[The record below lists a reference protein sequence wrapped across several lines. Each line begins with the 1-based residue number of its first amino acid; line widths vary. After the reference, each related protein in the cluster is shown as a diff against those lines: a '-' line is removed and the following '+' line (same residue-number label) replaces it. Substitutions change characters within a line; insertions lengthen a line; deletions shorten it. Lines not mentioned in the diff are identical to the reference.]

1 RLWRIK
7 PSVSKCAQI
16 KLVCVKALEKIVY
29 GGLIDQKFLTCAP
42 NTDEFL
48 PNGKTAASSLIGCF
62 YCNSNVVRMDT
73 VDIYVAQILTVTVAL
88 LISSIYFANKIH
100 SSNHDEPADSSI
112 AFSSGKLKEQRP
124 WFQMKL
130 RKSVICRLFAWKVK
144 LTLVTMALSWM
155 KDRLSHICLRVS
167 QFLRGKTAPRLFML
181 RSWHRSFRL
190 IYKMIYKS
198 SLPAISWARKIIATL
213 SRWMNK
219 SPVISPVERN
229 NPLKAYFA
237 NRAFYS
243 AATVVPWMV
252 LVSFF
257 IHGIYMEQK
266 ISRVEK
272 VQTQLQV
279 QERPQDEPDVGQ
291 VPWANDCLPHRINID
306 DREVSNVVVT
316 FLLFSACKLLWEVC
330 SLVLRRKWK
339 LAVPF
344 AVHILQ
350 RTIEEGWLLYSL
362 ASSRRHLICTN
373 LPNTDVFSK
382 SDPMCVMF
390 KKAEQGD
397 WQEAGRSEVVRNNL
411 NPDFV
416 HKFTIDYEFEA
427 RQPLKFEIY
436 DVDSASAKLEKHD
449 FLGRVECTLAELVSE
464 PRFESVLLDG
474 PGREQ
479 MESKEEVS
487 FNIRAENLDNKRFL
501 CKSNPQLAI
510 YRVNE
515 DTSWTIVY
523 RTEVARR
530 CLNPVWQPFSIGTS
544 QLCCSDHYRTLRF
557 RCIDWHGS
565 GSETLIGEFET
576 NLVDLIAA
584 SENGMAHFELI
595 NGRKKRKKAT
605 YENSG
610 KIIIK
615 TSITVVD
622 SFLDYVKA
630 GTHLSCAF
638 AIDFT
643 ASNGD
648 PRKPQSLHYFH
659 PYLLNPYQMAIRAV
673 GDVVKDYDSDKLFP
687 VLGFGAR
694 LPPDG
699 RVSHDFNVNG
709 NSTNPF
715 CTGIEGVLQAYGA
728 CLQSVQLAGPTNFAP
743 VISHV
748 ARLASAHMDGS
759 KYFILLIITDGVIS
773 DMPKTQEAIV
783 DASTLPLSLIIV
795 GVGEG
800 DFTEMR
806 ILDGDQVRLSSK
818 GKTAERDIFV
828 SMRDFAENMTAQSSE
843 LTAARL
849 SREVLAEIPFQFL
862 SFMKSKGITPD
873 DVRKMNRC
881 HKASQHVSNA
891 SASKGLNTAL
901 EAPPPYET
909 MTPFGVVCLLRRE
922 LLCIKAIGHTTLRL
936 LTHRAPVTLKCLQSR
951 DWLRCKRLAHD
962 GSKEESKA
970 STSLDKSPKQ
980 SDQQESLIMKVLMEE
995 DKAPKT
1001 RIEKVAQAGK
1011 DLSYLTIIIVCVAL
1025 TGTIAYTVIHEL
1037 FSSNRP
1043 NAIHS
1048 KTLKLL
1054 LANEQIVDILG
1065 LPIKSK
1071 GETNRGG
1078 RSRHVRYARTPFL
1091 ECEVV
1096 VYVPQPFRHFEF
1108 ERNDRQFMRMVFHVT
1123 GSRKKGTVQLE
1134 LEKLQDNA
1142 GKYQYRYVLFQSND
1156 HPKETV
1162 VLVDKRDELPLGPHS
1177 ADNFK
1182 NKSTA

>member
-1 RLWRIK
+1 MAALFSGFVSSS
-7 PSVSKCAQI
+7 PHLYVTVELSVS
-16 KLVCVKALEKIVY
+16 
-29 GGLIDQKFLTCAP
+29 
-42 NTDEFL
+42 
-48 PNGKTAASSLIGCF
+48 
-62 YCNSNVVRMDT
+62 
-73 VDIYVAQILTVTVAL
+73 
-88 LISSIYFANKIH
+88 
-100 SSNHDEPADSSI
+100 
-112 AFSSGKLKEQRP
+112 
-124 WFQMKL
+124 
-130 RKSVICRLFAWKVK
+130 CR
-144 LTLVTMALSWM
+144 
-155 KDRLSHICLRVS
+155 
-167 QFLRGKTAPRLFML
+167 
-181 RSWHRSFRL
+181 
-190 IYKMIYKS
+190 
-198 SLPAISWARKIIATL
+198 
-213 SRWMNK
+213 
-219 SPVISPVERN
+219 
-229 NPLKAYFA
+229 
-237 NRAFYS
+237 
-243 AATVVPWMV
+243 
-252 LVSFF
+252 
-257 IHGIYMEQK
+257 
-266 ISRVEK
+266 
-272 VQTQLQV
+272 
-279 QERPQDEPDVGQ
+279 
-291 VPWANDCLPHRINID
+291 
-306 DREVSNVVVT
+306 
-316 FLLFSACKLLWEVC
+316 
-330 SLVLRRKWK
+330 
-339 LAVPF
+339 
-344 AVHILQ
+344 
-350 RTIEEGWLLYSL
+350 
-362 ASSRRHLICTN
+362 N

-427 RQPLKFEIY
+427 RQPLKY

-474 PGREQ
+474 PGRVPATIGMHRWASIVAEEQ

-699 RVSHDFNVNG
+699 RVSHDFNVHPDNFYSKNG

-818 GKTAERDIFV
+818 GKTAERDIVQAMEFV

-909 MTPFGVVCLLRRE
+909 SLCLQGPRSGHYPQE

-1001 RIEKVAQAGK
+1001 RIEKGLKVLVAQAGK
-1011 DLSYLTIIIVCVAL
+1011 DLSYLTIIIVCVAV

-1078 RSRHVRYARTPFL
+1078 RSRHV
-1091 ECEVV
+1091 
-1096 VYVPQPFRHFEF
+1096 RHFEF